1 MSGFEIAIL
10 AASAAMSAGAAVY
23 SGQQQKNAA
32 EAEATRMRQAADVSL
47 RDATA
52 QDEQFRQDIRRR
64 IGLQVASSAE
74 AGAGLNADSL
84 RESIY
89 GAEMDSAAIRYG
101 AMSREQALNDQ
112 ANIRSWEG
120 RGAQTAG
127 YLNAASSV
135 LNSGSSYYSRKTR

>member
-1 MSGFEIAIL
+1 MADPFTWVAI
-10 AASAAMSAGAAVY
+10 ASAVVGAGSAVY
-23 SGQQQKNAA
+23 SGQQQQQQA
-32 EAEATRMRQAADVSL
+32 EAESIRMRQAADVAL

-52 QDEQFRQDIRRR
+52 QDEQFRTDIRRR
-64 IGLQVASSAE
+64 IGSQIAASAE

-101 AMSREQALNDQ
+101 ALSREQALNDQ

-120 RGAQTAG
+120 KGAKTAG
-127 YLNAASSV
+127 YLNAASSL
-135 LNSGSSYYSRKTR
+135 LNSGSSYYSRKKR